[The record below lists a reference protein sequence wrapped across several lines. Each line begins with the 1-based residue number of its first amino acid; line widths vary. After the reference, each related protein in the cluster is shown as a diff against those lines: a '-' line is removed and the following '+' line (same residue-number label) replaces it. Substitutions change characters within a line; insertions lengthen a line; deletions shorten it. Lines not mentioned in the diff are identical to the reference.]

1 MAKKLS
7 KSKFGKVAMD
17 MDKFTNGLVIKAEDA
32 TALEGFA
39 ISNARKTCGRLSY
52 GCPPITS

>member
-7 KSKFGKVAMD
+7 KSKFGKVAMVD

-39 ISNARKTCGRLSY
+39 ISNARKTCGRLS
-52 GCPPITS
+52 